1 MDTGPCVEEVN
12 NICSGILIAAMRII
26 RTKMRKSKYLKKIPY
41 SAVAFLYSAGIFY
54 MHSVDIVYEYG
65 NVSTPAVSS
74 A

>member
-1 MDTGPCVEEVN
+1 
-12 NICSGILIAAMRII
+12 MRRSTIFVAVFLLLLCELSAL
-26 RTKMRKSKYLKKIPY
+26 KMRKSKYLKKIPY

>member
-1 MDTGPCVEEVN
+1 M
-12 NICSGILIAAMRII
+12 
-26 RTKMRKSKYLKKIPY
+26 PY